1 MARTLTTNVDNLL
14 DDDVVSP
21 FIAVSVAFPSGTLR
35 LWTGNGSITVDSQT
49 YTGVGQLLSFTEI
62 TESEETKATG
72 VQITLSG
79 VPSTTLG
86 TLLTDEFQGVAVL
99 VYLGFLN
106 NSSANQNTSVV
117 GSIKMFSGL
126 ADNCDIAETGDTAS
140 VTLHAENRLITLQQ
154 ARSRRYTHEDQQID
168 FSDDDGLSFVNSIVE
183 KEILWGRG

>member
-1 MARTLTTNVDNLL
+1 MNNNRRRNFRSRSQKNN
-14 DDDVVSP
+14 
-21 FIAVSVAFPSGTLR
+21 FR
-35 LWTGNGSITVDSQT
+35 RRNG
-49 YTGVGQLLSFTEI
+49 GH
-62 TESEETKATG
+62 
-72 VQITLSG
+72 
-79 VPSTTLG
+79 
-86 TLLTDEFQGVAVL
+86 
-99 VYLGFLN
+99 LN